1 MAISTAVGLDRRSTI
16 IGYALSAGNFA
27 TSTPFL
33 PQSILVFGQANTNK
47 VSGITPNEIVQLST
61 VAEVG
66 DKYGYGSPMH
76 RVMRILKPNGSDGVG
91 GIPIF
96 FCAQGDNALTA
107 TVKEITVTGSA
118 TASTEIEILIGGRS
132 FIDGSSLVVPVQSG
146 DTPDDIMGDIRDA
159 INNCVS
165 CEYTA
170 AFTSGVDTKITCT
183 SKFKGL
189 NSNVDLTLRVKDTG
203 AGVTIATATPTPGA
217 GFSSITN
224 GLNNIGDRWMTMV
237 INTYS
242 PESTSVLDELK
253 AFNGRPGSTPTGR
266 YSGTVMKPFVAFTG
280 VCTQAQLT
288 AALSYGP
295 ANKIEDTN
303 SFAPA
308 YGSMGSCYEAAAN
321 VALLQSVI
329 ANNNPSDDVI
339 NRYMVDMP
347 APSNATMT
355 LALPTYDVRDS
366 NLKKGVSTCVWDENA
381 SAYQIKDLITTYAV
395 ETEVEPSFRWVRDVY
410 IDFNLK
416 YKYYLM
422 NVNQVIGKI
431 IIPDNAA
438 VPSGNAGNFIS
449 PKVFKSLVLNLI
461 DEFIN
466 DGMITDRDF
475 SKNSLQVEI
484 DSTNP
489 NRFNC
494 IFDYKR
500 TGIARITSTN
510 VRAGHFFG

>member
-1 MAISTAVGLDRRSTI
+1 
-16 IGYALSAGNFA
+16 
-27 TSTPFL
+27 
-33 PQSILVFGQANTNK
+33 
-47 VSGITPNEIVQLST
+47 
-61 VAEVG
+61 
-66 DKYGYGSPMH
+66 
-76 RVMRILKPNGSDGVG
+76 
-91 GIPIF
+91 
-96 FCAQGDNALTA
+96 
-107 TVKEITVTGSA
+107 
-118 TASTEIEILIGGRS
+118 
-132 FIDGSSLVVPVQSG
+132 
-146 DTPDDIMGDIRDA
+146 
-159 INNCVS
+159 
-165 CEYTA
+165 
-170 AFTSGVDTKITCT
+170 
-183 SKFKGL
+183 
-189 NSNVDLTLRVKDTG
+189 
-203 AGVTIATATPTPGA
+203 
-217 GFSSITN
+217 
-224 GLNNIGDRWMTMV
+224 
-237 INTYS
+237 
-242 PESTSVLDELK
+242 
-253 AFNGRPGSTPTGR
+253 
-266 YSGTVMKPFVAFTG
+266 
-280 VCTQAQLT
+280 
-288 AALSYGP
+288 
-295 ANKIEDTN
+295 
-303 SFAPA
+303 
-308 YGSMGSCYEAAAN
+308 
-321 VALLQSVI
+321 
-329 ANNNPSDDVI
+329 
-339 NRYMVDMP
+339 
-347 APSNATMT
+347 MT

-510 VRAGHFFG
+510 VR